1 MTVQRIDFNPR
12 TRVGYDSVTFE
23 TPAYTD
29 WISIHVPAWGT
40 TRQKESIRAKPF
52 ISIHVPAW
60 GTTQNGDEDR
70 HYRSISIHVPAWGT
84 TDQGLHFD
92 RILQFQSTYPRG
104 VRPGHDVRSR
114 QPSHFN
120 PRTRVGYDCPR
131 CTSPGFCEISI
142 HVPAW
147 GTTLQ
152 SDGYPRYP
160 VYFNPRTRVGYDAS
174 PGS

>member
-29 WISIHVPAWGT
+29 W
-40 TRQKESIRAKPF
+40 

-104 VRPGHDVRSR
+104 VRHYPLNSCHSIDKFQSTYPRGVRLPRPGCRAWDRYFNPRTRVGYDFNYFFSSCRR
-114 QPSHFN
+114 VNFN
-120 PRTRVGYDCPR
+120 PRTRVGYDCKL
-131 CTSPGFCEISI
+131 SDHSYY
-142 HVPAW
+142 
-147 GTTLQ
+147 GTN
-152 SDGYPRYP
+152 R
-160 VYFNPRTRVGYDAS
+160 
-174 PGS
+174 